1 MSREEMLAEIAWI
14 DQILDALSDE
24 GANDTTF
31 SYRSPKLTHDCSYSS
46 VPASPTAVS

>member
-24 GANDTTF
+24 GANDTSF
-31 SYRSPKLTHDCSYSS
+31 SYPDRNWDDDGPH
-46 VPASPTAVS
+46 AA